1 MKPSFP
7 KANIKETMTEPLSPP
22 LSSPDTPGRTRDLA
36 LTGMADRSKMVTPT
50 SSSQAQQH
58 SHPEDPE
65 EDEGGKCPQWL
76 EQQGRT
82 AADGLICDLEKL
94 DCRFHSLSEGENQ
107 DEENCLWR
115 KKSE

>member
-7 KANIKETMTEPLSPP
+7 KANIKETWQSRWLHHCHPQTPLVAQEILHSQGRAD
-22 LSSPDTPGRTRDLA
+22 SSI
-36 LTGMADRSKMVTPT
+36 MVTPT
-50 SSSQAQQH
+50 SSPQAQQH

-65 EDEGGKCPQWL
+65 EDEGGKRPQGL

-82 AADGLICDLEKL
+82 AADGLICDAEKL

-107 DEENCLWR
+107 DEENRLWR
-115 KKSE
+115 KRSE